1 MNKLKLT
8 IPSGIIT
15 THPISARELI
25 ENVPEFFLT
34 TKSTGVFPRIVPTG
48 EMLALTNP
56 PKSIEF
62 ANREPIITAGPY
74 GMGNAVGLSNP
85 GKCEAKMEILKS
97 GIPKARIRASIF
109 GRNPGEFAEVAETLE
124 DCVSAIEEND
134 SCPHSK
140 GHGISIGADPEAVK
154 LCAEAVT
161 SRVNIPVWVKFGLM
175 PNLLYSVEAALKGG
189 AYGIVLLNTEGPYPY
204 TIDGDSILYHG
215 VGGMSGP
222 SLFPKLIASVKSIR
236 EKFGKIPISACG
248 GIQGAR
254 EINELR
260 ELGVDE
266 FGIGTAL
273 AGMNERELVEYFQTV
288 VKDCEI
294 GTNNASGLLKK
305 IDMTL
310 KNAVIKKV
318 RKDSCDFGI
327 YETDKSIDASPGQFA
342 FLFLPG
348 KFMPN
353 GKPGEKPFSILDN
366 DPLTFAVQ
374 TKGYFTNVF
383 NSLKEGDKFYFRGP
397 YGQSPEIEEGKDIV
411 LVGGGCGVAGI
422 YFFAK
427 KFSKTN
433 RVITLLGAKDN
444 HHLPYLREF
453 SQRAS
458 RVYAATEDGSFGKK
472 GLVTDLFNE
481 LGFRNGSYF
490 FNCGP
495 RAMVEAVL
503 PLELKQSAPERVY
516 SSVDYMT
523 RCGVGICGS
532 CIDEKGRR
540 TCVDGPFMNL

>member
-1 MNKLKLT
+1 MSKLKLT

-25 ENVPEFFLT
+25 KNVPEFFLT

-48 EMLALTNP
+48 EMLALANP
-56 PKSIEF
+56 PEGTEF

-85 GKCEAKMEILKS
+85 GKREARKEILNS
-97 GIPKARIRASIF
+97 EIPKERIRASIF
-109 GRNPGEFAEVAETLE
+109 GRNPEEFAEVAETLE
-124 DCVSAIEEND
+124 NCVSALEEND

-140 GHGISIGADPEAVK
+140 GHGISIGADPEAVR

-175 PNLLYSVEAALKGG
+175 PNLLDSVKAALEGG

-204 TIDGDSILYHG
+204 TIDGNPILYNG

-222 SLFPKLIASVKSIR
+222 SLFPKLIASVKMVR
-236 EKFGKIPISACG
+236 KRFGTIPISACG

-260 ELGVDE
+260 ELEVYE
-266 FGIGTAL
+266 YGIGTAL
-273 AGMNERELVEYFQTV
+273 AGMTWRELVEYFKTV
-288 VKDCEI
+288 VKDCER
-294 GTNNASGLLKK
+294 GTDNASGLLKK

-310 KNAVIKKV
+310 KEAVIKKV
-318 RKDSCDFGI
+318 HKDSCDFGI
-327 YETDKSIDASPGQFA
+327 YETDRAIDASPGQFA

-374 TKGYFTNVF
+374 TRGYFTRVF
-383 NSLKEGDKFYFRGP
+383 NGLEEGEGFYFRGP
-397 YGQSPEIEEGKDIV
+397 YGQSPKIEEGRDVV
-411 LVGGGCGVAGI
+411 LVGGGCGIAGL

-427 KFSKTN
+427 KFSETN
-433 RVITLLGAKDN
+433 RIITLLGAKDKN
-444 HHLPYLREF
+444 HIPYLREF
-453 SQRAS
+453 EKVSE
-458 RVYAATEDGSFGKK
+458 VKVATEDGSLGKK
-472 GLVTDLFNE
+472 GLVKDLLNE
-481 LGFRNGSYF
+481 FSFKAESYF

-495 RAMVEAVL
+495 RTMVESVL
-503 PLELKQSAPERVY
+503 PFELIVSAPERVY

-532 CIDEKGRR
+532 CIDEEGRR
-540 TCVDGPFMNL
+540 TCKEGPFMNP